1 MKTSWQ
7 EGRKEIAIW
16 LSGYLSMVKKWVD
29 KILDNEDHDINKNK
43 IISTIDEWIQFL
55 TETRDKIMVMPD
67 SRPIVPPTVDDP
79 DPKTEAEVESREI
92 QERT

>member
-16 LSGYLSMVKKWVD
+16 LSGYLYMVKKWVD
-29 KILDNEDHDINKNK
+29 KILDNEDHDVNKNK

-55 TETRDKIMVMPD
+55 TETRDKIMFMTD
-67 SRPIVPPTVDDP
+67 NKPIVPPTVDDP
-79 DPKTEAEVESREI
+79 DPKTEVKVESREI
-92 QERT
+92 